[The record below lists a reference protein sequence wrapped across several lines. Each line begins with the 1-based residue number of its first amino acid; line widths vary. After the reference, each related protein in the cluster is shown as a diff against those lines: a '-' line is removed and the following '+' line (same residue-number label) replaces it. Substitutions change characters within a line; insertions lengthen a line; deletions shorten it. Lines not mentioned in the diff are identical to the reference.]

1 MNKNKKRMRVS
12 KPFSLILKTSEPNK
26 MCRSTYGIYTLS
38 YLYEELFLKESIDA
52 KLWIRGPK
60 GDNLLEMRIFNKE
73 HCLNISAYGE
83 LNFIVEI
90 SLNRVYSRYAISSGS
105 DTQVYIAVPSWH
117 EVDALIEEMIKM
129 LKLFQYGTI
138 F

>member
-1 MNKNKKRMRVS
+1 MNRKKKRPYTS
-12 KPFSLILKTSEPNK
+12 KPFSLILKTSEPQK
-26 MCRSTYGIYTLS
+26 MYRSTYGIYTLS

-60 GDNLLEMRIFNKE
+60 GDNLLTMRIFNKE
-73 HCLNISAYGE
+73 RCLNISAYGE
-83 LNFIVEI
+83 LNFIVDV
-90 SLNRVYSRYAISSGS
+90 SLNRAYSRYAILGSSYK
-105 DTQVYIAVPSWH
+105 QVYVAVPSWH

-129 LKLFQYGTI
+129 LKLFQYGII